1 MRSSW
6 ILPAV
11 VIGISASFA
20 SLGFVG
26 CSSESAPATP
36 ADTGADDGNIPC
48 VPFNAGTPG
57 PEVGFFDTTPLDD
70 GAIPEAPPPP
80 DVGPRV
86 LRAEIDDIFKNSC
99 SFASGCHGSKPGEAN
114 LYIPPRSTSDWY
126 PNLVGVPSTVNP
138 KMKLIT
144 KLDPGNSWVVHKIV
158 GDLCAFKKDC
168 KGGDCGERMPQ
179 ASSSPAIAAGDFAK
193 IVEWIRQGAP
203 EE

>member
-1 MRSSW
+1 MRLSW
-6 ILPAV
+6 VVPAV
-11 VIGISASFA
+11 LLGIGGSLSSFA
-20 SLGFVG
+20 FVG
-26 CSSESAPATP
+26 CSSDSAAPAHD
-36 ADTGADDGNIPC
+36 AGADDGNIPC
-48 VPFNAGTPG
+48 TPFNAGPAG

-86 LRAEIDDIFKNSC
+86 LRAEVDDIFKNSC
-99 SFASGCHGSKPGEAN
+99 SFASGCHGSKPGQAN
-114 LYIPPRSTSDWY
+114 LFIPPRSVSDWY
-126 PNLVGVPSTVNP
+126 PNLVNVTSTENP

-144 KLDPGNSWVVHKIV
+144 KGDPQNSWVVHKMV

-168 KGGDCGERMPQ
+168 KDTCGERMPQ
-179 ASSSPAIAAGDFAK
+179 ASTLPAVVAGDFSK